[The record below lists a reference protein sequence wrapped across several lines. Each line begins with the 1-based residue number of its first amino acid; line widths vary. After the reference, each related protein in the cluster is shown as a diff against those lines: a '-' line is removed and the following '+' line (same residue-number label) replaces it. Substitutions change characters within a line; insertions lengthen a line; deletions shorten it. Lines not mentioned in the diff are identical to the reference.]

1 MGPVGYG
8 RARGGGGGLKLLPIL
23 LFLGY
28 LAYYYFS
35 NQQTVPMTGRKQLV
49 DISREQEAA
58 LGLQSF
64 RQVLAQEQVVTSGP
78 QAEAVRAIGQKLLAV
93 ADDKNYRWEYVLIN
107 SREVNAFALP
117 GGKVAVYSGLLP
129 VAQNANAL
137 AAVMGHEIA
146 HVIARHGAE
155 RMAQQRLVQLGSL
168 AAGVAVSDMDAG
180 MQRTVMGA
188 LGMGAQY
195 GLLLPFSRDNESE
208 ADQMGLTLAA
218 RACFDPT
225 EAPRLWE
232 RMAKASGGQKP
243 PEFMSTHPSDS
254 TRIRRLQ
261 ELMPAAL
268 REREKY
274 CGSSPLPSSGSR
286 PDY

>member
-1 MGPVGYG
+1 MGYG
-8 RARGGGGGLKLLPIL
+8 RARGGGGGMKLLPIL

-28 LAYYYFS
+28 LGYYYFS
-35 NQQTVPMTGRKQLV
+35 NQQTVPITGRKQLV

-64 RQVLAQEQVVTSGP
+64 RQVLAQEQIVTSGP
-78 QAEAVRAIGQKLLAV
+78 QAEAVRSIGQKLVAV
-93 ADDKNYRWEYVLIN
+93 SDDKNYRWEFVLIN

-117 GGKVAVYSGLLP
+117 GGKVAVYAGLLP
-129 VAQNANAL
+129 VVQNANAL
-137 AAVMGHEIA
+137 AAVLGHEIG

-155 RMAQQRLVQLGSL
+155 RMAQQRLVQLGSM
-168 AAGVAVSDMDAG
+168 AAGIAVSDMDPQ

-188 LGMGAQY
+188 LGMGAQF
-195 GLLLPFSRDNESE
+195 GLLLPFSRDNENE
-208 ADQMGLTLAA
+208 ADLIGVKLAS

-225 EAPRLWE
+225 EAPKLWD
-232 RMAKASGGQKP
+232 RMSRMGSGQKP

-261 ELMPAAL
+261 ELMPEAL

-274 CGSSPLPSSGSR
+274 CGSSQLPASGSR